1 MKIKQIQDKNE
12 LFSFFSQD
20 YSLYGY
26 HIGDLDDFYFKNC
39 AWYGLYSNNHLID
52 VILQY
57 SALQTPSLLIFG
69 QPNNIE
75 LMIDELV
82 PKLPKEFFCHYFKD
96 YESKLMESYNRK
108 YLGRHIK
115 MKQIR
120 KNKITVINQNNI
132 RSLTIND
139 EKMIKDFYNVHY
151 PGNYFDSRML
161 ETRRY
166 FGYFINDDLIS
177 IAGIHVYSPIYNV
190 AVLGN
195 IATNKNYRN
204 KGYASLLINKLV
216 SLLQNEVEFIG
227 LNVKK
232 DNLSAIKIYEK
243 LGFIQTYEYEEALFY
258 KE

>member
-1 MKIKQIQDKNE
+1 MRIKQIHNKNE

-39 AWYGLYSNNHLID
+39 IWYGLFSNNQLID

-69 QPNNIE
+69 QPKNIS
-75 LMIDELV
+75 LMIEELT
-82 PKLPKEFFCHYFKD
+82 PKLPRKFFCHYFID

-115 MKQIR
+115 MKQTR
-120 KNKITVINQNNI
+120 KIKITGINQNNI
-132 RSLTIND
+132 RSLTLND
-139 EKMIKDFYNVHY
+139 EKIVKDFYDSHY
-151 PGNYFDSRML
+151 PENYFDSRML
-161 ETRRY
+161 ETQKY

-177 IAGIHVYSPIYNV
+177 VAGIHVYSPVYNV
-190 AVLGN
+190 TVLGN

-204 KGYASLLINKLV
+204 KGYASKLINKLV
-216 SLLQNEVEFIG
+216 SVLQNEVEFIG

-232 DNLSAIKIYEK
+232 DNFPAIKIYEK
-243 LGFIQTYEYEEALFY
+243 IGFIQTNEYEEALFY
-258 KE
+258 K